1 MGMRKILSDI
11 RKKKLPLK
19 KAYYL
24 SFLFL
29 IVLPLLIVLVVLLL
43 MLNRQFK
50 RQAIENIRQAQE
62 TVLTELKSDM
72 DVMSMRLAQ
81 LINTNNNEV
90 LAYAAETDTAD
101 YNVRYQY
108 EQKLQ
113 QSGNLLLEPIK
124 DIISVSFYMKDG
136 RKTYIKN
143 EIFRSTDE
151 IREKDW
157 YQNALEHRNAV
168 CIGSYDTEKMNDLYQ
183 GGKKDLLILVFAL
196 APDVTTDRS
205 QKIEMVVFYQSTD
218 AADRIKEYNRN
229 YLLGRNKFGIARIR
243 DESGEVIFATTEEEG
258 LDLTDRKYT
267 CITTPFTWNDTC
279 WYLENYI
286 ETKDLT
292 KEYWDQA
299 ILVLAAA
306 ALILVLAAYYSGYF
320 LTSIVKPIGEISA
333 GLKQVEE
340 GNLDVHINAS
350 GQSEVKD
357 MIHQFNAMVR
367 RLRALIGEYE
377 EKMKSAELRPEDYF
391 GEMLKG
397 EIMPEEVNR
406 RTREFFSEKYAILGF
421 YIENTGQAEN
431 MADAL
436 AKMKSCFEK
445 NPRFASRCV
454 SCPENENYML
464 LSFYRITE
472 EEYESRIYRMIQE
485 LQGAALKEYGISF
498 AACIGHAGFGPEEF
512 MERTEEIRKKICLR
526 HIYGEKAVI
535 DLNREEGTD
544 ELLQL
549 SERYEK
555 LAGALYI
562 ADEKNM
568 AEEKEK
574 LFGELSA
581 GKIQDARR
589 LALAAI
595 LAAGKRFSI
604 DNSDF
609 GDVFGQKYNYRDKID
624 RVEDVRN
631 LKLWLTNYF
640 AWIMDYSASRLQV
653 SETDVVIRA
662 KRYMADHYEDANLS
676 LSDVAEYVG
685 LNEKYFTNRFTK
697 ETGETFSS
705 YLTSL
710 RMQKAK
716 ELLKTTTFKVY
727 EISEMV
733 GYHNVEH
740 FNRVF
745 KKLNGVTPAG
755 YRKTM

>member
-1 MGMRKILSDI
+1 MGRRKILSDI

-29 IVLPLLIVLVVLLL
+29 IVLPLLIVLIVLLF

-50 RQAIENIRQAQE
+50 KQAIENIRQAQE

-90 LAYAAETDTAD
+90 LADAAETDTAD
-101 YNVRYQY
+101 YNIRYQY

-151 IREKDW
+151 IREMDW
-157 YQNALEHRNAV
+157 YQNALEHRNVV

-205 QKIEMVVFYQSTD
+205 QKIEMVVFYQSTG
-218 AADRIKEYNRN
+218 AADRIRGYNRN
-229 YLLGRNKFGIARIR
+229 YLLGRNKLGIARIR
-243 DESGEVIFATTEEEG
+243 DEGGEVIFSTTEEEG

-267 CITTPFTWNDTC
+267 CISTPFTWNDTC

-299 ILVLAAA
+299 ILILAAA
-306 ALILVLAAYYSGYF
+306 AMILLLAAYYSGYF
-320 LTSIVKPIGEISA
+320 LTSIVKPIEEISA

-397 EIMPEEVNR
+397 EILPEEVNR
-406 RTREFFSEKYAILGF
+406 RKIC
-421 YIENTGQAEN
+421 NTG
-431 MADAL
+431 
-436 AKMKSCFEK
+436 
-445 NPRFASRCV
+445 
-454 SCPENENYML
+454 L
-464 LSFYRITE
+464 L
-472 EEYESRIYRMIQE
+472 
-485 LQGAALKEYGISF
+485 
-498 AACIGHAGFGPEEF
+498 H
-512 MERTEEIRKKICLR
+512 
-526 HIYGEKAVI
+526 
-535 DLNREEGTD
+535 
-544 ELLQL
+544 
-549 SERYEK
+549 
-555 LAGALYI
+555 
-562 ADEKNM
+562 
-568 AEEKEK
+568 
-574 LFGELSA
+574 
-581 GKIQDARR
+581 
-589 LALAAI
+589 
-595 LAAGKRFSI
+595 
-604 DNSDF
+604 
-609 GDVFGQKYNYRDKID
+609 
-624 RVEDVRN
+624 
-631 LKLWLTNYF
+631 
-640 AWIMDYSASRLQV
+640 
-653 SETDVVIRA
+653 
-662 KRYMADHYEDANLS
+662 
-676 LSDVAEYVG
+676 
-685 LNEKYFTNRFTK
+685 
-697 ETGETFSS
+697 
-705 YLTSL
+705 
-710 RMQKAK
+710 
-716 ELLKTTTFKVY
+716 
-727 EISEMV
+727 
-733 GYHNVEH
+733 
-740 FNRVF
+740 
-745 KKLNGVTPAG
+745 
-755 YRKTM
+755 